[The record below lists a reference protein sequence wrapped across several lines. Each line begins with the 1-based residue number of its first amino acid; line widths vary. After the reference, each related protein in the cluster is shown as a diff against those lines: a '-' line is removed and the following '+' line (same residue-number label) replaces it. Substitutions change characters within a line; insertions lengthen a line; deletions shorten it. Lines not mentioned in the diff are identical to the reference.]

1 MEKMGPSSPKMG
13 KTMLDLIRD
22 KESQVGEERK
32 KFGCQL
38 TSKYPVCTTNDWTI
52 IGLASMSSKL
62 KLQEAISST
71 DKPISGNMDDFTF
84 PILHAGGGPC
94 KQLVPSAFSHQLGL
108 VAGGSPPPWFL
119 ATTGGKEGE
128 DEEKM
133 DMLWEDFNEE
143 LASVPPLCPLSPVIN
158 KQERLETKEEAWLED
173 ELIVVDMEKSMKHLQ
188 HPQDGRVVRRRRW
201 SVRLMLRLLKKL
213 FLVKKSRNPRT
224 API

>member
-1 MEKMGPSSPKMG
+1 
-13 KTMLDLIRD
+13 
-22 KESQVGEERK
+22 
-32 KFGCQL
+32 
-38 TSKYPVCTTNDWTI
+38 
-52 IGLASMSSKL
+52 
-62 KLQEAISST
+62 
-71 DKPISGNMDDFTF
+71 MDDFTF
-84 PILHAGGGPC
+84 PILHAGGPC

-119 ATTGGKEGE
+119 ATTGGEEGE

-158 KQERLETKEEAWLED
+158 KQGRLETKEEAWLDD
-173 ELIVVDMEKSMKHLQ
+173 ELIVVNLDKSMKHLQ
-188 HPQDGRVVRRRRW
+188 HPQDGKVVRRRRW

>member
-38 TSKYPVCTTNDWTI
+38 TSKYP
-52 IGLASMSSKL
+52 
-62 KLQEAISST
+62 
-71 DKPISGNMDDFTF
+71 
-84 PILHAGGGPC
+84 GGGPC